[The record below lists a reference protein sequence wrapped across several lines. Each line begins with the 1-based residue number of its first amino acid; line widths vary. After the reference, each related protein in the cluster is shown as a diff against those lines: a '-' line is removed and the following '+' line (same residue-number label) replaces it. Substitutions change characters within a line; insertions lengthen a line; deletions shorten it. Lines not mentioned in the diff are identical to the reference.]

1 MTVTA
6 GITAEAT
13 KFKRTDSQLSVTVT
27 ANIDAV
33 KTVSVRSALATAST
47 QSTESIRVRFANSQL
62 TSAFAQTTAA
72 VKSVSTGM
80 SQSVTVEQTA
90 LAVKTVD
97 ADIDNL
103 VAFGSS
109 IDADLTAR
117 PLVYLESQAVLT
129 AIIGSIKDTRV
140 GPDIKGIE
148 FNNSSQIGD
157 NWLYIR
163 DQ

>member
-1 MTVTA
+1 
-6 GITAEAT
+6 
-13 KFKRTDSQLSVTVT
+13 
-27 ANIDAV
+27 
-33 KTVSVRSALATAST
+33 
-47 QSTESIRVRFANSQL
+47 
-62 TSAFAQTTAA
+62 
-72 VKSVSTGM
+72 M

-117 PLVYLESQAVLT
+117 PLVYLETQAVLT

-148 FNNSSQIGD
+148 FNNSSQTGSEDLGD

-163 DQ
+163 DQKFVLDTASTDTFLIAFWAKDPLGVILTTGSTKTILAL